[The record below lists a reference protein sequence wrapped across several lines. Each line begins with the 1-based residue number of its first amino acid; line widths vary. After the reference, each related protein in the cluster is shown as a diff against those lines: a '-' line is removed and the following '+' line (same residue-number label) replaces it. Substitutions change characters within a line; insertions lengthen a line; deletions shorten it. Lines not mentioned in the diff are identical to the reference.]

1 MKRIEYALA
10 TLLLLCSCQE
20 KIDYWMSDAATATM
34 DRIVGEYALESAEWS
49 EGRIDLNDDGI
60 SDPDFLTELST
71 AMGGRELRHLNVDM
85 DETFAYKVRIVWEC
99 RVAQLYVY
107 PNWRSEVWWEPYSL
121 YEAFEIEADG
131 TFPQSLTFP
140 GREFEDDMG
149 YKKQLYVF
157 KDIVCEFKDF
167 DVLSIKA
174 ETVFYDYSSES
185 VQRGTVTYFFKC
197 VSGKGKSPVAEPVE
211 VSEIGIQERN
221 CMKTNEDRMID
232 FVAKSYEENRFDPKK
247 ALARSQNGSLRRSL
261 SLSKRTVMLKRIAGV
276 AAAAAVGIFLY
287 LSWLTSWTGYAAY
300 DIAQTFTLPDSSS
313 VTLAPGSTLRL
324 QKHKDKRLVQM
335 TGKVYFNVRHDDRAP
350 FRVDAGSGFVKV
362 LGTRFQVDSRDP
374 ISVSVVSGKVLFS
387 AIRSGEEALILTK
400 GQSAV
405 LDPAASKPVEITP
418 KHPNPAAWA
427 TGEFIYDN
435 TPLPEVLSELSEYYD
450 VTLVAFD
457 AGHSSGESRRLSG
470 EFSTSSLQEI
480 LNLINSALGTDIQ
493 IESQPTR

>member
-1 MKRIEYALA
+1 
-10 TLLLLCSCQE
+10 
-20 KIDYWMSDAATATM
+20 
-34 DRIVGEYALESAEWS
+34 
-49 EGRIDLNDDGI
+49 
-60 SDPDFLTELST
+60 
-71 AMGGRELRHLNVDM
+71 
-85 DETFAYKVRIVWEC
+85 
-99 RVAQLYVY
+99 
-107 PNWRSEVWWEPYSL
+107 
-121 YEAFEIEADG
+121 
-131 TFPQSLTFP
+131 
-140 GREFEDDMG
+140 
-149 YKKQLYVF
+149 
-157 KDIVCEFKDF
+157 
-167 DVLSIKA
+167 
-174 ETVFYDYSSES
+174 
-185 VQRGTVTYFFKC
+185 
-197 VSGKGKSPVAEPVE
+197 
-211 VSEIGIQERN
+211 
-221 CMKTNEDRMID
+221 MKTNEDRMID

-457 AGHSSGESRRLSG
+457 AGHSSGESRSLSG

-493 IESQPTR
+493 IESQSMR

>member
-1 MKRIEYALA
+1 
-10 TLLLLCSCQE
+10 
-20 KIDYWMSDAATATM
+20 
-34 DRIVGEYALESAEWS
+34 
-49 EGRIDLNDDGI
+49 
-60 SDPDFLTELST
+60 
-71 AMGGRELRHLNVDM
+71 
-85 DETFAYKVRIVWEC
+85 
-99 RVAQLYVY
+99 
-107 PNWRSEVWWEPYSL
+107 
-121 YEAFEIEADG
+121 
-131 TFPQSLTFP
+131 
-140 GREFEDDMG
+140 
-149 YKKQLYVF
+149 
-157 KDIVCEFKDF
+157 
-167 DVLSIKA
+167 
-174 ETVFYDYSSES
+174 
-185 VQRGTVTYFFKC
+185 
-197 VSGKGKSPVAEPVE
+197 
-211 VSEIGIQERN
+211 
-221 CMKTNEDRMID
+221 MKTNEDRMID

-350 FRVDAGSGFVKV
+350 FRVNAGSGFVKV

-493 IESQPTR
+493 VESQPTR

>member
-1 MKRIEYALA
+1 
-10 TLLLLCSCQE
+10 
-20 KIDYWMSDAATATM
+20 
-34 DRIVGEYALESAEWS
+34 
-49 EGRIDLNDDGI
+49 
-60 SDPDFLTELST
+60 
-71 AMGGRELRHLNVDM
+71 
-85 DETFAYKVRIVWEC
+85 
-99 RVAQLYVY
+99 
-107 PNWRSEVWWEPYSL
+107 
-121 YEAFEIEADG
+121 
-131 TFPQSLTFP
+131 
-140 GREFEDDMG
+140 
-149 YKKQLYVF
+149 
-157 KDIVCEFKDF
+157 
-167 DVLSIKA
+167 
-174 ETVFYDYSSES
+174 
-185 VQRGTVTYFFKC
+185 
-197 VSGKGKSPVAEPVE
+197 
-211 VSEIGIQERN
+211 
-221 CMKTNEDRMID
+221 MKTNEDRMID

-287 LSWLTSWTGYAAY
+287 LSWLTSWTDYAAY
-300 DIAQTFTLPDSSS
+300 YIAQTFTLPDSSS
-313 VTLAPGSTLRL
+313 VTLAPGSTLSL

>member
-1 MKRIEYALA
+1 
-10 TLLLLCSCQE
+10 
-20 KIDYWMSDAATATM
+20 
-34 DRIVGEYALESAEWS
+34 
-49 EGRIDLNDDGI
+49 
-60 SDPDFLTELST
+60 
-71 AMGGRELRHLNVDM
+71 
-85 DETFAYKVRIVWEC
+85 
-99 RVAQLYVY
+99 
-107 PNWRSEVWWEPYSL
+107 
-121 YEAFEIEADG
+121 
-131 TFPQSLTFP
+131 
-140 GREFEDDMG
+140 
-149 YKKQLYVF
+149 
-157 KDIVCEFKDF
+157 
-167 DVLSIKA
+167 
-174 ETVFYDYSSES
+174 
-185 VQRGTVTYFFKC
+185 
-197 VSGKGKSPVAEPVE
+197 
-211 VSEIGIQERN
+211 
-221 CMKTNEDRMID
+221 MKTNEDRMID

-247 ALARSQNGSLRRSL
+247 ALARLQNGSLRRSL

-287 LSWLTSWTGYAAY
+287 LSWLTQWTGYAAY

>member
-1 MKRIEYALA
+1 
-10 TLLLLCSCQE
+10 
-20 KIDYWMSDAATATM
+20 
-34 DRIVGEYALESAEWS
+34 
-49 EGRIDLNDDGI
+49 
-60 SDPDFLTELST
+60 
-71 AMGGRELRHLNVDM
+71 
-85 DETFAYKVRIVWEC
+85 
-99 RVAQLYVY
+99 
-107 PNWRSEVWWEPYSL
+107 
-121 YEAFEIEADG
+121 
-131 TFPQSLTFP
+131 
-140 GREFEDDMG
+140 
-149 YKKQLYVF
+149 
-157 KDIVCEFKDF
+157 
-167 DVLSIKA
+167 
-174 ETVFYDYSSES
+174 
-185 VQRGTVTYFFKC
+185 
-197 VSGKGKSPVAEPVE
+197 
-211 VSEIGIQERN
+211 
-221 CMKTNEDRMID
+221 MKTNEDRMID

-313 VTLAPGSTLRL
+313 VTLAPGSTLSL

-457 AGHSSGESRRLSG
+457 AGHSSGESRSLSG
-470 EFSTSSLQEI
+470 EFSTSSLPEI

>member
-1 MKRIEYALA
+1 
-10 TLLLLCSCQE
+10 
-20 KIDYWMSDAATATM
+20 
-34 DRIVGEYALESAEWS
+34 
-49 EGRIDLNDDGI
+49 
-60 SDPDFLTELST
+60 
-71 AMGGRELRHLNVDM
+71 
-85 DETFAYKVRIVWEC
+85 
-99 RVAQLYVY
+99 
-107 PNWRSEVWWEPYSL
+107 
-121 YEAFEIEADG
+121 
-131 TFPQSLTFP
+131 
-140 GREFEDDMG
+140 
-149 YKKQLYVF
+149 
-157 KDIVCEFKDF
+157 
-167 DVLSIKA
+167 
-174 ETVFYDYSSES
+174 
-185 VQRGTVTYFFKC
+185 
-197 VSGKGKSPVAEPVE
+197 
-211 VSEIGIQERN
+211 
-221 CMKTNEDRMID
+221 MKTNEDRMLD

-287 LSWLTSWTGYAAY
+287 LSWLTSWTDYAAY

-457 AGHSSGESRRLSG
+457 AGHSSGESRSLSG
-470 EFSTSSLQEI
+470 EFSTSSLPEI

>member
-1 MKRIEYALA
+1 
-10 TLLLLCSCQE
+10 
-20 KIDYWMSDAATATM
+20 
-34 DRIVGEYALESAEWS
+34 
-49 EGRIDLNDDGI
+49 
-60 SDPDFLTELST
+60 
-71 AMGGRELRHLNVDM
+71 
-85 DETFAYKVRIVWEC
+85 
-99 RVAQLYVY
+99 
-107 PNWRSEVWWEPYSL
+107 
-121 YEAFEIEADG
+121 
-131 TFPQSLTFP
+131 
-140 GREFEDDMG
+140 
-149 YKKQLYVF
+149 
-157 KDIVCEFKDF
+157 
-167 DVLSIKA
+167 
-174 ETVFYDYSSES
+174 
-185 VQRGTVTYFFKC
+185 
-197 VSGKGKSPVAEPVE
+197 
-211 VSEIGIQERN
+211 
-221 CMKTNEDRMID
+221 MKTNEDRMID

-276 AAAAAVGIFLY
+276 ATAAAVGIFLY
-287 LSWLTSWTGYAAY
+287 LPWLTSWTDYAAY

-335 TGKVYFNVRHDDRAP
+335 TGKVYFNVRHDDRTP

-457 AGHSSGESRRLSG
+457 AGHSSGESRSLSG

>member
-1 MKRIEYALA
+1 
-10 TLLLLCSCQE
+10 
-20 KIDYWMSDAATATM
+20 
-34 DRIVGEYALESAEWS
+34 
-49 EGRIDLNDDGI
+49 
-60 SDPDFLTELST
+60 
-71 AMGGRELRHLNVDM
+71 
-85 DETFAYKVRIVWEC
+85 
-99 RVAQLYVY
+99 
-107 PNWRSEVWWEPYSL
+107 
-121 YEAFEIEADG
+121 
-131 TFPQSLTFP
+131 
-140 GREFEDDMG
+140 
-149 YKKQLYVF
+149 
-157 KDIVCEFKDF
+157 
-167 DVLSIKA
+167 
-174 ETVFYDYSSES
+174 
-185 VQRGTVTYFFKC
+185 
-197 VSGKGKSPVAEPVE
+197 
-211 VSEIGIQERN
+211 
-221 CMKTNEDRMID
+221 MKTNEDRMID

-261 SLSKRTVMLKRIAGV
+261 SLSKHTVMLKRIAGV
-276 AAAAAVGIFLY
+276 ATAAAVGIFLY
-287 LSWLTSWTGYAAY
+287 LSWLTSWTDYAAY

-480 LNLINSALGTDIQ
+480 LNLINSALGSDIQ

>member
-1 MKRIEYALA
+1 
-10 TLLLLCSCQE
+10 
-20 KIDYWMSDAATATM
+20 
-34 DRIVGEYALESAEWS
+34 
-49 EGRIDLNDDGI
+49 
-60 SDPDFLTELST
+60 
-71 AMGGRELRHLNVDM
+71 
-85 DETFAYKVRIVWEC
+85 
-99 RVAQLYVY
+99 
-107 PNWRSEVWWEPYSL
+107 
-121 YEAFEIEADG
+121 
-131 TFPQSLTFP
+131 
-140 GREFEDDMG
+140 
-149 YKKQLYVF
+149 
-157 KDIVCEFKDF
+157 
-167 DVLSIKA
+167 
-174 ETVFYDYSSES
+174 
-185 VQRGTVTYFFKC
+185 
-197 VSGKGKSPVAEPVE
+197 
-211 VSEIGIQERN
+211 
-221 CMKTNEDRMID
+221 MKTNEDRMID

-261 SLSKRTVMLKRIAGV
+261 SLSKRTVMLKRIVGV

-287 LSWLTSWTGYAAY
+287 LSWLTSWTDYAAY
-300 DIAQTFTLPDSSS
+300 DIAQTFTLPDSSF

-493 IESQPTR
+493 IKSQPTR

>member
-1 MKRIEYALA
+1 
-10 TLLLLCSCQE
+10 
-20 KIDYWMSDAATATM
+20 
-34 DRIVGEYALESAEWS
+34 
-49 EGRIDLNDDGI
+49 
-60 SDPDFLTELST
+60 
-71 AMGGRELRHLNVDM
+71 
-85 DETFAYKVRIVWEC
+85 
-99 RVAQLYVY
+99 
-107 PNWRSEVWWEPYSL
+107 
-121 YEAFEIEADG
+121 
-131 TFPQSLTFP
+131 
-140 GREFEDDMG
+140 
-149 YKKQLYVF
+149 
-157 KDIVCEFKDF
+157 
-167 DVLSIKA
+167 
-174 ETVFYDYSSES
+174 
-185 VQRGTVTYFFKC
+185 
-197 VSGKGKSPVAEPVE
+197 
-211 VSEIGIQERN
+211 
-221 CMKTNEDRMID
+221 MKTNEDRMID

-276 AAAAAVGIFLY
+276 TAAAAVGIFLY
-287 LSWLTSWTGYAAY
+287 LSWLTSWTDYAAY

-335 TGKVYFNVRHDDRAP
+335 TGKVYFNVCHDDRAP

-470 EFSTSSLQEI
+470 EFSTSSLPEI
-480 LNLINSALGTDIQ
+480 LNLINSALGSDIQ
-493 IESQPTR
+493 IESQPMR

>member
-1 MKRIEYALA
+1 
-10 TLLLLCSCQE
+10 
-20 KIDYWMSDAATATM
+20 
-34 DRIVGEYALESAEWS
+34 
-49 EGRIDLNDDGI
+49 
-60 SDPDFLTELST
+60 
-71 AMGGRELRHLNVDM
+71 
-85 DETFAYKVRIVWEC
+85 
-99 RVAQLYVY
+99 
-107 PNWRSEVWWEPYSL
+107 
-121 YEAFEIEADG
+121 
-131 TFPQSLTFP
+131 
-140 GREFEDDMG
+140 
-149 YKKQLYVF
+149 
-157 KDIVCEFKDF
+157 
-167 DVLSIKA
+167 
-174 ETVFYDYSSES
+174 
-185 VQRGTVTYFFKC
+185 
-197 VSGKGKSPVAEPVE
+197 
-211 VSEIGIQERN
+211 
-221 CMKTNEDRMID
+221 MKTNEDRMID

-247 ALARSQNGSLRRSL
+247 AMARSQNGSLRRSL

-287 LSWLTSWTGYAAY
+287 LSWLTSWTDYAAY

>member
-1 MKRIEYALA
+1 
-10 TLLLLCSCQE
+10 
-20 KIDYWMSDAATATM
+20 
-34 DRIVGEYALESAEWS
+34 
-49 EGRIDLNDDGI
+49 
-60 SDPDFLTELST
+60 
-71 AMGGRELRHLNVDM
+71 
-85 DETFAYKVRIVWEC
+85 
-99 RVAQLYVY
+99 
-107 PNWRSEVWWEPYSL
+107 
-121 YEAFEIEADG
+121 
-131 TFPQSLTFP
+131 
-140 GREFEDDMG
+140 
-149 YKKQLYVF
+149 
-157 KDIVCEFKDF
+157 
-167 DVLSIKA
+167 
-174 ETVFYDYSSES
+174 
-185 VQRGTVTYFFKC
+185 
-197 VSGKGKSPVAEPVE
+197 
-211 VSEIGIQERN
+211 
-221 CMKTNEDRMID
+221 MKTNEDRMID

-313 VTLAPGSTLRL
+313 VTLTPGSTLRL

>member
-1 MKRIEYALA
+1 
-10 TLLLLCSCQE
+10 
-20 KIDYWMSDAATATM
+20 
-34 DRIVGEYALESAEWS
+34 
-49 EGRIDLNDDGI
+49 
-60 SDPDFLTELST
+60 
-71 AMGGRELRHLNVDM
+71 
-85 DETFAYKVRIVWEC
+85 
-99 RVAQLYVY
+99 
-107 PNWRSEVWWEPYSL
+107 
-121 YEAFEIEADG
+121 
-131 TFPQSLTFP
+131 
-140 GREFEDDMG
+140 
-149 YKKQLYVF
+149 
-157 KDIVCEFKDF
+157 
-167 DVLSIKA
+167 
-174 ETVFYDYSSES
+174 
-185 VQRGTVTYFFKC
+185 
-197 VSGKGKSPVAEPVE
+197 
-211 VSEIGIQERN
+211 
-221 CMKTNEDRMID
+221 MKTNEDRMID

-276 AAAAAVGIFLY
+276 AAVAAVGIFLY
-287 LSWLTSWTGYAAY
+287 LSWLTSWTDYAAY

-470 EFSTSSLQEI
+470 EFSTSSLPEI

>member
-1 MKRIEYALA
+1 
-10 TLLLLCSCQE
+10 
-20 KIDYWMSDAATATM
+20 
-34 DRIVGEYALESAEWS
+34 
-49 EGRIDLNDDGI
+49 
-60 SDPDFLTELST
+60 
-71 AMGGRELRHLNVDM
+71 
-85 DETFAYKVRIVWEC
+85 
-99 RVAQLYVY
+99 
-107 PNWRSEVWWEPYSL
+107 
-121 YEAFEIEADG
+121 
-131 TFPQSLTFP
+131 
-140 GREFEDDMG
+140 
-149 YKKQLYVF
+149 
-157 KDIVCEFKDF
+157 
-167 DVLSIKA
+167 
-174 ETVFYDYSSES
+174 
-185 VQRGTVTYFFKC
+185 
-197 VSGKGKSPVAEPVE
+197 
-211 VSEIGIQERN
+211 
-221 CMKTNEDRMID
+221 MKTNEDGMID

-287 LSWLTSWTGYAAY
+287 LSWLTSWTDYAAY

-324 QKHKDKRLVQM
+324 QRHKDNRLVQM

>member
-1 MKRIEYALA
+1 
-10 TLLLLCSCQE
+10 
-20 KIDYWMSDAATATM
+20 
-34 DRIVGEYALESAEWS
+34 
-49 EGRIDLNDDGI
+49 
-60 SDPDFLTELST
+60 
-71 AMGGRELRHLNVDM
+71 
-85 DETFAYKVRIVWEC
+85 
-99 RVAQLYVY
+99 
-107 PNWRSEVWWEPYSL
+107 
-121 YEAFEIEADG
+121 
-131 TFPQSLTFP
+131 
-140 GREFEDDMG
+140 
-149 YKKQLYVF
+149 
-157 KDIVCEFKDF
+157 
-167 DVLSIKA
+167 
-174 ETVFYDYSSES
+174 
-185 VQRGTVTYFFKC
+185 
-197 VSGKGKSPVAEPVE
+197 
-211 VSEIGIQERN
+211 
-221 CMKTNEDRMID
+221 MKTNEDRMID

-335 TGKVYFNVRHDDRAP
+335 TGRVYFNVRHDDRAP
-350 FRVDAGSGFVKV
+350 FRVNAGSGFVKV

-387 AIRSGEEALILTK
+387 AIRSGEKALILTK

>member
-1 MKRIEYALA
+1 
-10 TLLLLCSCQE
+10 
-20 KIDYWMSDAATATM
+20 
-34 DRIVGEYALESAEWS
+34 
-49 EGRIDLNDDGI
+49 
-60 SDPDFLTELST
+60 
-71 AMGGRELRHLNVDM
+71 
-85 DETFAYKVRIVWEC
+85 
-99 RVAQLYVY
+99 
-107 PNWRSEVWWEPYSL
+107 
-121 YEAFEIEADG
+121 
-131 TFPQSLTFP
+131 
-140 GREFEDDMG
+140 
-149 YKKQLYVF
+149 
-157 KDIVCEFKDF
+157 
-167 DVLSIKA
+167 
-174 ETVFYDYSSES
+174 
-185 VQRGTVTYFFKC
+185 
-197 VSGKGKSPVAEPVE
+197 
-211 VSEIGIQERN
+211 
-221 CMKTNEDRMID
+221 MKTNEDRMID

-276 AAAAAVGIFLY
+276 ATAAAVGIFLY
-287 LSWLTSWTGYAAY
+287 LPWLTSWTDYAAY

-405 LDPAASKPVEITP
+405 LDPAASRPVEITP

>member
-1 MKRIEYALA
+1 
-10 TLLLLCSCQE
+10 
-20 KIDYWMSDAATATM
+20 
-34 DRIVGEYALESAEWS
+34 
-49 EGRIDLNDDGI
+49 
-60 SDPDFLTELST
+60 
-71 AMGGRELRHLNVDM
+71 
-85 DETFAYKVRIVWEC
+85 
-99 RVAQLYVY
+99 
-107 PNWRSEVWWEPYSL
+107 
-121 YEAFEIEADG
+121 
-131 TFPQSLTFP
+131 
-140 GREFEDDMG
+140 
-149 YKKQLYVF
+149 
-157 KDIVCEFKDF
+157 
-167 DVLSIKA
+167 
-174 ETVFYDYSSES
+174 
-185 VQRGTVTYFFKC
+185 
-197 VSGKGKSPVAEPVE
+197 
-211 VSEIGIQERN
+211 
-221 CMKTNEDRMID
+221 MKTNEDRMID

-276 AAAAAVGIFLY
+276 AAVAAVGIFLY

-350 FRVDAGSGFVKV
+350 FRVNAGSGFVKV

-435 TPLPEVLSELSEYYD
+435 TPLSEVLSELSEYYD

>member
-1 MKRIEYALA
+1 
-10 TLLLLCSCQE
+10 
-20 KIDYWMSDAATATM
+20 
-34 DRIVGEYALESAEWS
+34 
-49 EGRIDLNDDGI
+49 
-60 SDPDFLTELST
+60 
-71 AMGGRELRHLNVDM
+71 
-85 DETFAYKVRIVWEC
+85 
-99 RVAQLYVY
+99 
-107 PNWRSEVWWEPYSL
+107 
-121 YEAFEIEADG
+121 
-131 TFPQSLTFP
+131 
-140 GREFEDDMG
+140 
-149 YKKQLYVF
+149 
-157 KDIVCEFKDF
+157 
-167 DVLSIKA
+167 
-174 ETVFYDYSSES
+174 
-185 VQRGTVTYFFKC
+185 
-197 VSGKGKSPVAEPVE
+197 
-211 VSEIGIQERN
+211 
-221 CMKTNEDRMID
+221 
-232 FVAKSYEENRFDPKK
+232 
-247 ALARSQNGSLRRSL
+247 
-261 SLSKRTVMLKRIAGV
+261 MLKRIAGV

-287 LSWLTSWTGYAAY
+287 LSWLTSWTDYAAY

-362 LGTRFQVDSRDP
+362 LGTRFQVDAHANSVAEPVEAHRRSDTHGHFGKLSDRGADS

-457 AGHSSGESRRLSG
+457 AGHSSGESRSLSG

>member
-1 MKRIEYALA
+1 
-10 TLLLLCSCQE
+10 
-20 KIDYWMSDAATATM
+20 
-34 DRIVGEYALESAEWS
+34 
-49 EGRIDLNDDGI
+49 
-60 SDPDFLTELST
+60 
-71 AMGGRELRHLNVDM
+71 
-85 DETFAYKVRIVWEC
+85 
-99 RVAQLYVY
+99 
-107 PNWRSEVWWEPYSL
+107 
-121 YEAFEIEADG
+121 
-131 TFPQSLTFP
+131 
-140 GREFEDDMG
+140 
-149 YKKQLYVF
+149 
-157 KDIVCEFKDF
+157 
-167 DVLSIKA
+167 
-174 ETVFYDYSSES
+174 
-185 VQRGTVTYFFKC
+185 
-197 VSGKGKSPVAEPVE
+197 
-211 VSEIGIQERN
+211 
-221 CMKTNEDRMID
+221 MKTNEDRMID

-435 TPLPEVLSELSEYYD
+435 SPLPEVLSELSEYYD

>member
-1 MKRIEYALA
+1 
-10 TLLLLCSCQE
+10 
-20 KIDYWMSDAATATM
+20 
-34 DRIVGEYALESAEWS
+34 
-49 EGRIDLNDDGI
+49 
-60 SDPDFLTELST
+60 
-71 AMGGRELRHLNVDM
+71 
-85 DETFAYKVRIVWEC
+85 
-99 RVAQLYVY
+99 
-107 PNWRSEVWWEPYSL
+107 
-121 YEAFEIEADG
+121 
-131 TFPQSLTFP
+131 
-140 GREFEDDMG
+140 
-149 YKKQLYVF
+149 
-157 KDIVCEFKDF
+157 
-167 DVLSIKA
+167 
-174 ETVFYDYSSES
+174 
-185 VQRGTVTYFFKC
+185 
-197 VSGKGKSPVAEPVE
+197 
-211 VSEIGIQERN
+211 
-221 CMKTNEDRMID
+221 MKTNEDRMID

-247 ALARSQNGSLRRSL
+247 SLARSQNGSLRRSL

-287 LSWLTSWTGYAAY
+287 LSWLTSWTDYAAY

-335 TGKVYFNVRHDDRAP
+335 TGKVYFNVRNDDRAP

>member
-1 MKRIEYALA
+1 
-10 TLLLLCSCQE
+10 
-20 KIDYWMSDAATATM
+20 
-34 DRIVGEYALESAEWS
+34 
-49 EGRIDLNDDGI
+49 
-60 SDPDFLTELST
+60 
-71 AMGGRELRHLNVDM
+71 
-85 DETFAYKVRIVWEC
+85 
-99 RVAQLYVY
+99 
-107 PNWRSEVWWEPYSL
+107 
-121 YEAFEIEADG
+121 
-131 TFPQSLTFP
+131 
-140 GREFEDDMG
+140 
-149 YKKQLYVF
+149 
-157 KDIVCEFKDF
+157 
-167 DVLSIKA
+167 
-174 ETVFYDYSSES
+174 
-185 VQRGTVTYFFKC
+185 
-197 VSGKGKSPVAEPVE
+197 
-211 VSEIGIQERN
+211 
-221 CMKTNEDRMID
+221 MKTNEDRMID

-247 ALARSQNGSLRRSL
+247 ALARSQNDSLRRSL

-287 LSWLTSWTGYAAY
+287 LSWLTSWTDYAAY

-457 AGHSSGESRRLSG
+457 AGHSSGESRSLSG
-470 EFSTSSLQEI
+470 EFSTSSLPEI
-480 LNLINSALGTDIQ
+480 LNLINSALGSDIQ
-493 IESQPTR
+493 IESQPMR

>member
-1 MKRIEYALA
+1 
-10 TLLLLCSCQE
+10 
-20 KIDYWMSDAATATM
+20 
-34 DRIVGEYALESAEWS
+34 
-49 EGRIDLNDDGI
+49 
-60 SDPDFLTELST
+60 
-71 AMGGRELRHLNVDM
+71 
-85 DETFAYKVRIVWEC
+85 
-99 RVAQLYVY
+99 
-107 PNWRSEVWWEPYSL
+107 
-121 YEAFEIEADG
+121 
-131 TFPQSLTFP
+131 
-140 GREFEDDMG
+140 
-149 YKKQLYVF
+149 
-157 KDIVCEFKDF
+157 
-167 DVLSIKA
+167 
-174 ETVFYDYSSES
+174 
-185 VQRGTVTYFFKC
+185 
-197 VSGKGKSPVAEPVE
+197 
-211 VSEIGIQERN
+211 
-221 CMKTNEDRMID
+221 MKTNEDRMID

-313 VTLAPGSTLRL
+313 VTLAPGSTLSL

-374 ISVSVVSGKVLFS
+374 ISVSVVSGKDLFS
-387 AIRSGEEALILTK
+387 AIRSGEEAMILTK

-457 AGHSSGESRRLSG
+457 AGHSSGESRSLSG
-470 EFSTSSLQEI
+470 EFSTSSLPEI
-480 LNLINSALGTDIQ
+480 LNLINSALGSDIQ
-493 IESQPTR
+493 IESQPMR

>member
-1 MKRIEYALA
+1 
-10 TLLLLCSCQE
+10 
-20 KIDYWMSDAATATM
+20 
-34 DRIVGEYALESAEWS
+34 
-49 EGRIDLNDDGI
+49 
-60 SDPDFLTELST
+60 
-71 AMGGRELRHLNVDM
+71 
-85 DETFAYKVRIVWEC
+85 
-99 RVAQLYVY
+99 
-107 PNWRSEVWWEPYSL
+107 
-121 YEAFEIEADG
+121 
-131 TFPQSLTFP
+131 
-140 GREFEDDMG
+140 
-149 YKKQLYVF
+149 
-157 KDIVCEFKDF
+157 
-167 DVLSIKA
+167 
-174 ETVFYDYSSES
+174 
-185 VQRGTVTYFFKC
+185 
-197 VSGKGKSPVAEPVE
+197 
-211 VSEIGIQERN
+211 
-221 CMKTNEDRMID
+221 MKTNEDRMID

-335 TGKVYFNVRHDDRAP
+335 TGKVYFNLRHDDRAP
-350 FRVDAGSGFVKV
+350 FRVNAGSGFVKV

>member
-1 MKRIEYALA
+1 
-10 TLLLLCSCQE
+10 
-20 KIDYWMSDAATATM
+20 
-34 DRIVGEYALESAEWS
+34 
-49 EGRIDLNDDGI
+49 
-60 SDPDFLTELST
+60 
-71 AMGGRELRHLNVDM
+71 
-85 DETFAYKVRIVWEC
+85 
-99 RVAQLYVY
+99 
-107 PNWRSEVWWEPYSL
+107 
-121 YEAFEIEADG
+121 
-131 TFPQSLTFP
+131 
-140 GREFEDDMG
+140 
-149 YKKQLYVF
+149 
-157 KDIVCEFKDF
+157 
-167 DVLSIKA
+167 
-174 ETVFYDYSSES
+174 
-185 VQRGTVTYFFKC
+185 
-197 VSGKGKSPVAEPVE
+197 
-211 VSEIGIQERN
+211 
-221 CMKTNEDRMID
+221 MKTNEDRMID

-276 AAAAAVGIFLY
+276 ATAAAVGIFLY
-287 LSWLTSWTGYAAY
+287 LSWLTSWTDYAAY

-387 AIRSGEEALILTK
+387 AIRSGEKALILTK

>member
-1 MKRIEYALA
+1 
-10 TLLLLCSCQE
+10 
-20 KIDYWMSDAATATM
+20 
-34 DRIVGEYALESAEWS
+34 
-49 EGRIDLNDDGI
+49 
-60 SDPDFLTELST
+60 
-71 AMGGRELRHLNVDM
+71 
-85 DETFAYKVRIVWEC
+85 
-99 RVAQLYVY
+99 
-107 PNWRSEVWWEPYSL
+107 
-121 YEAFEIEADG
+121 
-131 TFPQSLTFP
+131 
-140 GREFEDDMG
+140 
-149 YKKQLYVF
+149 
-157 KDIVCEFKDF
+157 
-167 DVLSIKA
+167 
-174 ETVFYDYSSES
+174 
-185 VQRGTVTYFFKC
+185 
-197 VSGKGKSPVAEPVE
+197 
-211 VSEIGIQERN
+211 
-221 CMKTNEDRMID
+221 MKTNEDRMID

-261 SLSKRTVMLKRIAGV
+261 SLSKRTVMLKRIAEV

-350 FRVDAGSGFVKV
+350 FRVNAGSGFVKV

-457 AGHSSGESRRLSG
+457 AGHSSGESRSLSG
-470 EFSTSSLQEI
+470 EFSTSSLPEI

-493 IESQPTR
+493 IESQSMR

>member
-1 MKRIEYALA
+1 
-10 TLLLLCSCQE
+10 
-20 KIDYWMSDAATATM
+20 
-34 DRIVGEYALESAEWS
+34 
-49 EGRIDLNDDGI
+49 
-60 SDPDFLTELST
+60 
-71 AMGGRELRHLNVDM
+71 
-85 DETFAYKVRIVWEC
+85 
-99 RVAQLYVY
+99 
-107 PNWRSEVWWEPYSL
+107 
-121 YEAFEIEADG
+121 
-131 TFPQSLTFP
+131 
-140 GREFEDDMG
+140 
-149 YKKQLYVF
+149 
-157 KDIVCEFKDF
+157 
-167 DVLSIKA
+167 
-174 ETVFYDYSSES
+174 
-185 VQRGTVTYFFKC
+185 
-197 VSGKGKSPVAEPVE
+197 
-211 VSEIGIQERN
+211 
-221 CMKTNEDRMID
+221 MKTNEDRMID

-261 SLSKRTVMLKRIAGV
+261 ILSKRTVMLKRIAGV

-287 LSWLTSWTGYAAY
+287 LSWLTSWTDYAAY

-387 AIRSGEEALILTK
+387 AIRSGEEAMILTK

-457 AGHSSGESRRLSG
+457 AGHSSGESRSLSG

>member
-1 MKRIEYALA
+1 
-10 TLLLLCSCQE
+10 
-20 KIDYWMSDAATATM
+20 
-34 DRIVGEYALESAEWS
+34 
-49 EGRIDLNDDGI
+49 
-60 SDPDFLTELST
+60 
-71 AMGGRELRHLNVDM
+71 
-85 DETFAYKVRIVWEC
+85 
-99 RVAQLYVY
+99 
-107 PNWRSEVWWEPYSL
+107 
-121 YEAFEIEADG
+121 
-131 TFPQSLTFP
+131 
-140 GREFEDDMG
+140 
-149 YKKQLYVF
+149 
-157 KDIVCEFKDF
+157 
-167 DVLSIKA
+167 
-174 ETVFYDYSSES
+174 
-185 VQRGTVTYFFKC
+185 
-197 VSGKGKSPVAEPVE
+197 
-211 VSEIGIQERN
+211 
-221 CMKTNEDRMID
+221 MKTNEDRMID

-261 SLSKRTVMLKRIAGV
+261 SLSKRTVMLKSIAGV

-287 LSWLTSWTGYAAY
+287 LSWLTSWTDYAAY

-313 VTLAPGSTLRL
+313 VTLAPGSTLSL

-362 LGTRFQVDSRDP
+362 LGTRFQVDSQDP

>member
-1 MKRIEYALA
+1 
-10 TLLLLCSCQE
+10 
-20 KIDYWMSDAATATM
+20 
-34 DRIVGEYALESAEWS
+34 
-49 EGRIDLNDDGI
+49 
-60 SDPDFLTELST
+60 
-71 AMGGRELRHLNVDM
+71 
-85 DETFAYKVRIVWEC
+85 
-99 RVAQLYVY
+99 
-107 PNWRSEVWWEPYSL
+107 
-121 YEAFEIEADG
+121 
-131 TFPQSLTFP
+131 
-140 GREFEDDMG
+140 
-149 YKKQLYVF
+149 
-157 KDIVCEFKDF
+157 
-167 DVLSIKA
+167 
-174 ETVFYDYSSES
+174 
-185 VQRGTVTYFFKC
+185 
-197 VSGKGKSPVAEPVE
+197 
-211 VSEIGIQERN
+211 
-221 CMKTNEDRMID
+221 MKTNEDRMID

-247 ALARSQNGSLRRSL
+247 ALAWSQNGSLRRSL

-287 LSWLTSWTGYAAY
+287 LSWLTSWTDYAAY

-374 ISVSVVSGKVLFS
+374 ICVSVVSGKVLFS

-457 AGHSSGESRRLSG
+457 AGHSSGESRSLSG
-470 EFSTSSLQEI
+470 EFSTSSLPEI
-480 LNLINSALGTDIQ
+480 LNLINSALGSDIQ
-493 IESQPTR
+493 IESQPMR

>member
-1 MKRIEYALA
+1 
-10 TLLLLCSCQE
+10 
-20 KIDYWMSDAATATM
+20 
-34 DRIVGEYALESAEWS
+34 
-49 EGRIDLNDDGI
+49 
-60 SDPDFLTELST
+60 
-71 AMGGRELRHLNVDM
+71 
-85 DETFAYKVRIVWEC
+85 
-99 RVAQLYVY
+99 
-107 PNWRSEVWWEPYSL
+107 
-121 YEAFEIEADG
+121 
-131 TFPQSLTFP
+131 
-140 GREFEDDMG
+140 
-149 YKKQLYVF
+149 
-157 KDIVCEFKDF
+157 
-167 DVLSIKA
+167 
-174 ETVFYDYSSES
+174 
-185 VQRGTVTYFFKC
+185 
-197 VSGKGKSPVAEPVE
+197 
-211 VSEIGIQERN
+211 
-221 CMKTNEDRMID
+221 MKTNEDRMID

-261 SLSKRTVMLKRIAGV
+261 ILSKRTVMLKRIAGV

-287 LSWLTSWTGYAAY
+287 LSWLTSWTDYAAY

-435 TPLPEVLSELSEYYD
+435 TPLQEVLSELSEYYD

-493 IESQPTR
+493 IESQPMR

>member
-1 MKRIEYALA
+1 
-10 TLLLLCSCQE
+10 
-20 KIDYWMSDAATATM
+20 
-34 DRIVGEYALESAEWS
+34 
-49 EGRIDLNDDGI
+49 
-60 SDPDFLTELST
+60 
-71 AMGGRELRHLNVDM
+71 
-85 DETFAYKVRIVWEC
+85 
-99 RVAQLYVY
+99 
-107 PNWRSEVWWEPYSL
+107 
-121 YEAFEIEADG
+121 
-131 TFPQSLTFP
+131 
-140 GREFEDDMG
+140 
-149 YKKQLYVF
+149 
-157 KDIVCEFKDF
+157 
-167 DVLSIKA
+167 
-174 ETVFYDYSSES
+174 
-185 VQRGTVTYFFKC
+185 
-197 VSGKGKSPVAEPVE
+197 
-211 VSEIGIQERN
+211 
-221 CMKTNEDRMID
+221 MKTNEDRMID

-261 SLSKRTVMLKRIAGV
+261 SLSKRTVMLKRIIGI
-276 AAAAAVGIFLY
+276 AAAVIVGIFLY
-287 LSWLTSWTGYAAY
+287 TSWRTSWTDYMAY
-300 DIAQTFTLPDSSS
+300 DIPQTFTLPDSSS
-313 VTLAPGSTLRL
+313 VTLAPGATLRL
-324 QKHKDKRLVQM
+324 QRHKDNRLVQM

>member
-1 MKRIEYALA
+1 
-10 TLLLLCSCQE
+10 
-20 KIDYWMSDAATATM
+20 
-34 DRIVGEYALESAEWS
+34 
-49 EGRIDLNDDGI
+49 
-60 SDPDFLTELST
+60 
-71 AMGGRELRHLNVDM
+71 
-85 DETFAYKVRIVWEC
+85 
-99 RVAQLYVY
+99 
-107 PNWRSEVWWEPYSL
+107 
-121 YEAFEIEADG
+121 
-131 TFPQSLTFP
+131 
-140 GREFEDDMG
+140 
-149 YKKQLYVF
+149 
-157 KDIVCEFKDF
+157 
-167 DVLSIKA
+167 
-174 ETVFYDYSSES
+174 
-185 VQRGTVTYFFKC
+185 
-197 VSGKGKSPVAEPVE
+197 
-211 VSEIGIQERN
+211 
-221 CMKTNEDRMID
+221 MKTNEDRMID

-287 LSWLTSWTGYAAY
+287 LSWLTSWTDYAAY

-470 EFSTSSLQEI
+470 EFSTSSIQEI

>member
-1 MKRIEYALA
+1 
-10 TLLLLCSCQE
+10 
-20 KIDYWMSDAATATM
+20 
-34 DRIVGEYALESAEWS
+34 
-49 EGRIDLNDDGI
+49 
-60 SDPDFLTELST
+60 
-71 AMGGRELRHLNVDM
+71 
-85 DETFAYKVRIVWEC
+85 
-99 RVAQLYVY
+99 
-107 PNWRSEVWWEPYSL
+107 
-121 YEAFEIEADG
+121 
-131 TFPQSLTFP
+131 
-140 GREFEDDMG
+140 
-149 YKKQLYVF
+149 
-157 KDIVCEFKDF
+157 
-167 DVLSIKA
+167 
-174 ETVFYDYSSES
+174 
-185 VQRGTVTYFFKC
+185 
-197 VSGKGKSPVAEPVE
+197 
-211 VSEIGIQERN
+211 
-221 CMKTNEDRMID
+221 MKTNEDRMID

-247 ALARSQNGSLRRSL
+247 VLARSQNGSLRRSL

-276 AAAAAVGIFLY
+276 ATAAAVGIFLY
-287 LSWLTSWTGYAAY
+287 LPWLTSWTDYAAY

-313 VTLAPGSTLRL
+313 VILAPGSTLRL

>member
-1 MKRIEYALA
+1 
-10 TLLLLCSCQE
+10 
-20 KIDYWMSDAATATM
+20 
-34 DRIVGEYALESAEWS
+34 
-49 EGRIDLNDDGI
+49 
-60 SDPDFLTELST
+60 
-71 AMGGRELRHLNVDM
+71 
-85 DETFAYKVRIVWEC
+85 
-99 RVAQLYVY
+99 
-107 PNWRSEVWWEPYSL
+107 
-121 YEAFEIEADG
+121 
-131 TFPQSLTFP
+131 
-140 GREFEDDMG
+140 
-149 YKKQLYVF
+149 
-157 KDIVCEFKDF
+157 
-167 DVLSIKA
+167 
-174 ETVFYDYSSES
+174 
-185 VQRGTVTYFFKC
+185 
-197 VSGKGKSPVAEPVE
+197 
-211 VSEIGIQERN
+211 
-221 CMKTNEDRMID
+221 MKTNEDRMID

-287 LSWLTSWTGYAAY
+287 LSWLTSWTDYAAY
-300 DIAQTFTLPDSSS
+300 DIAQTFTLPDSSF

-335 TGKVYFNVRHDDRAP
+335 TGKVYFNVRHDDRVP

>member
-1 MKRIEYALA
+1 
-10 TLLLLCSCQE
+10 
-20 KIDYWMSDAATATM
+20 
-34 DRIVGEYALESAEWS
+34 
-49 EGRIDLNDDGI
+49 
-60 SDPDFLTELST
+60 
-71 AMGGRELRHLNVDM
+71 
-85 DETFAYKVRIVWEC
+85 
-99 RVAQLYVY
+99 
-107 PNWRSEVWWEPYSL
+107 
-121 YEAFEIEADG
+121 
-131 TFPQSLTFP
+131 
-140 GREFEDDMG
+140 
-149 YKKQLYVF
+149 
-157 KDIVCEFKDF
+157 
-167 DVLSIKA
+167 
-174 ETVFYDYSSES
+174 
-185 VQRGTVTYFFKC
+185 
-197 VSGKGKSPVAEPVE
+197 
-211 VSEIGIQERN
+211 
-221 CMKTNEDRMID
+221 MKTNEDRMID

-276 AAAAAVGIFLY
+276 AAVAAVGIFLY
-287 LSWLTSWTGYAAY
+287 LSWLTSWTDYAAY

-387 AIRSGEEALILTK
+387 AIRSGEEAMILTK

-457 AGHSSGESRRLSG
+457 AGHSSGESRSLSG

-493 IESQPTR
+493 IDSQPTR

>member
-1 MKRIEYALA
+1 
-10 TLLLLCSCQE
+10 
-20 KIDYWMSDAATATM
+20 
-34 DRIVGEYALESAEWS
+34 
-49 EGRIDLNDDGI
+49 
-60 SDPDFLTELST
+60 
-71 AMGGRELRHLNVDM
+71 
-85 DETFAYKVRIVWEC
+85 
-99 RVAQLYVY
+99 
-107 PNWRSEVWWEPYSL
+107 
-121 YEAFEIEADG
+121 
-131 TFPQSLTFP
+131 
-140 GREFEDDMG
+140 
-149 YKKQLYVF
+149 
-157 KDIVCEFKDF
+157 
-167 DVLSIKA
+167 
-174 ETVFYDYSSES
+174 
-185 VQRGTVTYFFKC
+185 
-197 VSGKGKSPVAEPVE
+197 
-211 VSEIGIQERN
+211 
-221 CMKTNEDRMID
+221 MKTNEDRMID

-247 ALARSQNGSLRRSL
+247 ALARSQNDSLRRSL

-287 LSWLTSWTGYAAY
+287 LSWLTSWTDYAAY

-335 TGKVYFNVRHDDRAP
+335 TGKVYFNVRRDDRAP

>member
-1 MKRIEYALA
+1 
-10 TLLLLCSCQE
+10 
-20 KIDYWMSDAATATM
+20 
-34 DRIVGEYALESAEWS
+34 
-49 EGRIDLNDDGI
+49 
-60 SDPDFLTELST
+60 
-71 AMGGRELRHLNVDM
+71 
-85 DETFAYKVRIVWEC
+85 
-99 RVAQLYVY
+99 
-107 PNWRSEVWWEPYSL
+107 
-121 YEAFEIEADG
+121 
-131 TFPQSLTFP
+131 
-140 GREFEDDMG
+140 
-149 YKKQLYVF
+149 
-157 KDIVCEFKDF
+157 
-167 DVLSIKA
+167 
-174 ETVFYDYSSES
+174 
-185 VQRGTVTYFFKC
+185 
-197 VSGKGKSPVAEPVE
+197 
-211 VSEIGIQERN
+211 
-221 CMKTNEDRMID
+221 MKTNEDRMID
-232 FVAKSYEENRFDPKK
+232 FVAKSYEENRFDPRK

-287 LSWLTSWTGYAAY
+287 LSWLTSWTDYAAY

-313 VTLAPGSTLRL
+313 VTLAPGSTLSL

-457 AGHSSGESRRLSG
+457 AGHSSGESRSLSG
-470 EFSTSSLQEI
+470 EFSTSSLPEI

-493 IESQPTR
+493 IESQPMR

>member
-1 MKRIEYALA
+1 
-10 TLLLLCSCQE
+10 
-20 KIDYWMSDAATATM
+20 
-34 DRIVGEYALESAEWS
+34 
-49 EGRIDLNDDGI
+49 
-60 SDPDFLTELST
+60 
-71 AMGGRELRHLNVDM
+71 
-85 DETFAYKVRIVWEC
+85 
-99 RVAQLYVY
+99 
-107 PNWRSEVWWEPYSL
+107 
-121 YEAFEIEADG
+121 
-131 TFPQSLTFP
+131 
-140 GREFEDDMG
+140 
-149 YKKQLYVF
+149 
-157 KDIVCEFKDF
+157 
-167 DVLSIKA
+167 
-174 ETVFYDYSSES
+174 
-185 VQRGTVTYFFKC
+185 
-197 VSGKGKSPVAEPVE
+197 
-211 VSEIGIQERN
+211 
-221 CMKTNEDRMID
+221 MKTNEDRMID

-261 SLSKRTVMLKRIAGV
+261 SLSKRTVMLKSIAGV

-350 FRVDAGSGFVKV
+350 FRVNAGSGFVKV

>member
-1 MKRIEYALA
+1 
-10 TLLLLCSCQE
+10 
-20 KIDYWMSDAATATM
+20 
-34 DRIVGEYALESAEWS
+34 
-49 EGRIDLNDDGI
+49 
-60 SDPDFLTELST
+60 
-71 AMGGRELRHLNVDM
+71 
-85 DETFAYKVRIVWEC
+85 
-99 RVAQLYVY
+99 
-107 PNWRSEVWWEPYSL
+107 
-121 YEAFEIEADG
+121 
-131 TFPQSLTFP
+131 
-140 GREFEDDMG
+140 
-149 YKKQLYVF
+149 
-157 KDIVCEFKDF
+157 
-167 DVLSIKA
+167 
-174 ETVFYDYSSES
+174 
-185 VQRGTVTYFFKC
+185 
-197 VSGKGKSPVAEPVE
+197 
-211 VSEIGIQERN
+211 
-221 CMKTNEDRMID
+221 MKTNEDRMID

-276 AAAAAVGIFLY
+276 AAVAAVGIFLY
-287 LSWLTSWTGYAAY
+287 LSWLTSWTDYAAY

-457 AGHSSGESRRLSG
+457 AGHSSGESRSLSG